1 MPVTVRFDGRTDGAG
16 RFRMRWFEGM
26 QRLTVVVPGEGFGST
41 GLFEVR
47 AGQVARQETPPLARL
62 GSIEG
67 RLDPKLAGPSTTVVL
82 EDRGPR
88 PRSPRA
94 TRTAGSL

>member
-1 MPVTVRFDGRTDGAG
+1 
-16 RFRMRWFEGM
+16 MRWFEGM
-26 QRLTVVVPGEGFGST
+26 NRLRVTVPGEGLGST

-67 RLDPKLAGPSTTVVL
+67 RLDPKLAGPSTAVVL
-82 EDRGPR
+82 QDLGT
-88 PRSPRA
+88 RSPRSSHA
-94 TRTAGSL
+94 NRTAGSL